1 MSERFSGALLTIEC
15 PGCGKRMQHT
25 LGLLGSSPKV
35 RCTGCE
41 SLLQVDGEQVRVALA
56 TLEAA
61 AQAMLDGGV
70 RRVR

>member
-1 MSERFSGALLTIEC
+1 MSERFSAALLTIEC
-15 PGCGKRMQHT
+15 PGCGHRMQHT
-25 LGLLGSSPKV
+25 LRHLGSSPKV

-41 SLLQVDGEQVRVALA
+41 SLLQVDGEQVRAALS

-70 RRVR
+70 RRLG